1 MKIKPITFL
10 LIAFINVFSF
20 QLVAQKTKVKSE
32 QVKSLL
38 SSYENYVDENNDAHL
53 KEFRELIAIP
63 SISSILRLRS
73 CLTNA
78 SYDS

>member
-53 KEFRELIAIP
+53 KEFMDLIAIP
-63 SISSILRLRS
+63 RISSILHLRS

-78 SYDS
+78 SYHS